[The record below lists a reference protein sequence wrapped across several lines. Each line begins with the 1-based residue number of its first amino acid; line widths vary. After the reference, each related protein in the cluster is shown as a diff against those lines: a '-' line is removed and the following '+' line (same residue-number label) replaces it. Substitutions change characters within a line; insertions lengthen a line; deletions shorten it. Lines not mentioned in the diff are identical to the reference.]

1 MEATTE
7 IEARALGDLHIL
19 QGLIAFIFH
28 PQWAGGQE
36 SLLLEIGMSLSQSG
50 SLSQG
55 ISGSIKHILNPSFDR
70 RKVLTTMCYSFVRG
84 SI

>member
-28 PQWAGGQE
+28 PERAGGQE
-36 SLLLEIGMSLSQSG
+36 SPLLEIGMSLSQSG
-50 SLSQG
+50 SLNHG
-55 ISGSIKHILNPSFDR
+55 RGGSMFLHTVPL
-70 RKVLTTMCYSFVRG
+70 
-84 SI
+84 